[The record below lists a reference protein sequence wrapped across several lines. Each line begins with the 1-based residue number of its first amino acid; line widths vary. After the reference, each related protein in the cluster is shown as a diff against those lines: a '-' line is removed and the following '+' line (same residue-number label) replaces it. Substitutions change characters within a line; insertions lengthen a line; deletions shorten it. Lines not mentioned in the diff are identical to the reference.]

1 MQINKT
7 SAMAASLAQSQST
20 TSLVSQNTVY
30 SASVAGKTYS
40 ADISLSAGEYVATV
54 PDLPGVSAT
63 GSTLI
68 EAENNL
74 GTSIDLQV

>member
-1 MQINKT
+1 MQINNT